1 MEKTFCQRYIESF
14 ERAGRAR
21 IEMMELLEKQDKVLR
36 KTVAKMREGDG
47 RGFISEPQGGTLCT
61 ELRGNDTVIPDEAW
75 AIHGEDPEVEVTEEG
90 IFDCDAERDPRDPE
104 NHHIE
109 LENLAEDDFSPD
121 RYDDTEE
128 EREANRDPEWDP
140 RAVAQAGVKLMNDEK
155 LSPTS
160 AMCQVVG
167 AYMGRLEYRMD
178 GVIYYYLD
186 ARRNNVLVEAALE
199 IEDAAIEFAIKMAK
213 HFPEISKQAR
223 KRLIDEAL
231 REQQFQ
237 RRIDGPAY
245 RLGRALF
252 NSHWK
257 IMLRYGA

>member
-1 MEKTFCQRYIESF
+1 MGKRGLFPKTNLWEDVEFRRLAE
-14 ERAGRAR
+14 E
-21 IEMMELLEKQDKVLR
+21 ELQQDL
-36 KTVAKMREGDG
+36 AKKREGDG

-178 GVIYYYLD
+178 GVIDYCLG
-186 ARRNNVLVEAALE
+186 ARRNNDLIETALE
-199 IEDAAIEFAIKMAK
+199 IEEAAIEFSGKMAK
-213 HFPEISKQAR
+213 HFPEISKRTR

-237 RRIDGPAY
+237 RRVDGPAY
-245 RLGRALF
+245 RLGKALF